1 VTYNSKKGLVFRT
14 IKMKNKNLRITI
26 RVETKDREKIDLLVE
41 ESKVKSISHAI
52 RTALDLYLKNLEAK
66 NPASK

>member
-1 VTYNSKKGLVFRT
+1 MTLDFSDGNM
-14 IKMKNKNLRITI
+14 KMKNLRITI

-41 ESKVKSISHAI
+41 EGKVKSISHAV
-52 RTALDLYLKNLEAK
+52 RTALDLYLEDLEVK